1 MYKQTCD
8 DIEEYVTNTA
18 KDIEEED
25 TAEDT
30 DNLIGVNISLKR
42 IEKRREEMEIQ
53 YNQVESLT
61 TEVFF
66 HLGLSWH
73 SICIMG
79 KSSRDTARNN

>member
-53 YNQVESLT
+53 YNQVGSLT
-61 TEVFF
+61 QFVLLAY
-66 HLGLSWH
+66 LGTYPLHGS
-73 SICIMG
+73 
-79 KSSRDTARNN
+79 